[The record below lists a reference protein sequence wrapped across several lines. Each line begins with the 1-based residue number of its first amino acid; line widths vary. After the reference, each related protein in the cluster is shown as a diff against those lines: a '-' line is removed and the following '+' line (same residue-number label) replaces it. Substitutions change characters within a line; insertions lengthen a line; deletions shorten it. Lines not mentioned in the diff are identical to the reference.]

1 VTQPRTLR
9 EQLKALEHL
18 QELDLKI
25 DKLTQN
31 KNSLPTSLRTMDAG
45 VAKLKQTTDAKKTA
59 LNELEKAQR
68 QTGAA
73 LDLNKDRLAR
83 ANGKL
88 EGVHNSQEFQAA
100 NKEID
105 QLKKLNATLEEQ
117 LKKANADIEILGK
130 EVAELTAQQQKAEQE
145 RSAHAQVVT
154 GQENQFGG
162 EITTLL
168 SERSKY
174 TGSVEQRLLAQY
186 DRVRGARGGLGLVPA
201 VAGRCK
207 GCNMVVPPQLYNEIQ
222 KGLQVHACPS
232 CHRILFVPEQSRS
245 EPLQG
250 SGASQG

>member
-25 DKLTQN
+25 DKLKQN
-31 KNSLPTSLRTMDAG
+31 KSSLPASLRTMDTAL
-45 VAKLKQTTDAKKTA
+45 AQLKKTADAKKTA
-59 LNELEKAQR
+59 LAEVEKAQR

-88 EGVHNSQEFQAA
+88 ESVHNSQEFQAA

-117 LKKANADIEILGK
+117 LKKANVDIESLGK
-130 EVAELTAQQQKAEQE
+130 EVAELTAQQQKADQD
-145 RSAHAQVVT
+145 RSAQATVVT
-154 GQENQFGG
+154 GQESQFGD
-162 EITTLL
+162 EIESLL
-168 SERSKY
+168 TERSKY
-174 TGSVEQRLLAQY
+174 TGSVEQRLLAIY

-207 GCNMVVPPQLYNEIQ
+207 GCNMVVPPQLYNEIH
-222 KGLQVHACPS
+222 KGLQVHQCPS
-232 CHRILFVPEQSRS
+232 CHRILFVPEQNRS
-245 EPLQG
+245 EPIQG
-250 SGASQG
+250 AAKA